1 MTQKEL
7 YETFMKAAHG
17 NPAGIIKGAAVNSIL
32 AVLCFNS
39 SSVDEA
45 IIQWN
50 ELSNFV
56 EGELRRRFQAKILPA
71 DHHERA
77 SLKLNGDL

>member
-7 YETFMKAAHG
+7 FETFMKASSG
-17 NPAGIIKGAAVNSIL
+17 NTCGTIKGAATNCIL
-32 AVLCFNS
+32 AVLCQS
-39 SSVDEA
+39 SSNVDEA

-56 EGELRRRFQAKILPA
+56 EAELRKRFKSKILRA
-71 DHHERA
+71 DSLGDLRA
-77 SLKLNGDL
+77 KFNGD

>member
-7 YETFMKAAHG
+7 FETFMHSSNG
-17 NPAGIIKGAAVNSIL
+17 LTAGIIKGAATNAII
-32 AVLCFNS
+32 AVLCNNS
-39 SSVDEA
+39 SNVDEA

-56 EGELRRRFQAKILPA
+56 ERELRNRFSSQILRADGLGDLRAKF
-71 DHHERA
+71 
-77 SLKLNGDL
+77 NGDV